1 MQNCFSPGSRGTGAI
16 AATGSVRQWR
26 RAKYTEVSTYGD
38 VRVVHNISASE
49 AICLICE
56 DVFLDLPSVETGQLM
71 SVSVCASELTVVSQI
86 ALVILEL

>member
-1 MQNCFSPGSRGTGAI
+1 MGAT
-16 AATGSVRQWR
+16 AATGSARQCR
-26 RAKYTEVSTYGD
+26 QAKYIEASTYGD

-56 DVFLDLPSVETGQLM
+56 DVLLDLPSVETPQRM
-71 SVSVCASELTVVSQI
+71 TSTVCASELTVVSQI